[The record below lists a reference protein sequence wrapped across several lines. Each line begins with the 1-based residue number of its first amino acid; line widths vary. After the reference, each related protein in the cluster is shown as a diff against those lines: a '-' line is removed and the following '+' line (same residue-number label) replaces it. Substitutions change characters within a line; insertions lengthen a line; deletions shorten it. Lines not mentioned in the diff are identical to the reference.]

1 MKKRT
6 GKEIINYTI
15 SYFIIFI
22 LLVYILIPFYWMG
35 ITSLKRTQDVYSY
48 PIKYIP
54 DPITFRH
61 YIRIWHGSPFLRYF
75 LNSVIVAGCTTILSL
90 FISTFAGYSFSRF
103 RYKMRKTLLVYILI
117 NQMIPAILIV
127 IPIFL
132 IIKTLRLLNTYI
144 SLILVYTAFTIPF
157 CTWMLKNYFDTLPKE
172 IEEAAKV
179 DGCTYLQI
187 LWKIVVPVSAPGFV
201 AAGMFSFIVA
211 WHEFVV
217 ALTLI
222 SKEEM
227 MTLPVGLYSFVT
239 EFTTE
244 WELISAGCIIA
255 TIPIAVMFVILQ
267 RYFVQGLTKGAI
279 KT

>member
-61 YIRIWHGSPFLRYF
+61 YIRIWHGSPFFRYF
-75 LNSVIVAGCTTILSL
+75 LNSIIVAGCTTILSL

-132 IIKTLRLLNTYI
+132 IMKTLRLLNTYI

>member
-1 MKKRT
+1 MKKGNR
-6 GKEIINYTI
+6 KWIINYTI
-15 SYFIIFI
+15 SYFIIFV

-54 DPITFRH
+54 DPITFRN
-61 YIRIWHGSPFLRYF
+61 YVRIWHGSPFLRYF
-75 LNSVIVAGCTTILSL
+75 LNSIIIAGCTTILSL
-90 FISTFAGYSFSRF
+90 CISTFAGYSLSRF
-103 RYKMRKTLLVYILI
+103 RYKMRKALLVYILI

-132 IIKTLRLLNTYI
+132 IMKTLRLLNTYI

-172 IEEAAKV
+172 IEDAAKV
-179 DGCTYLQI
+179 DGCTHLQI
-187 LWKIVVPVSAPGFV
+187 LWRIVVPVSAPGFV

-217 ALTLI
+217 ALTLM

-244 WELISAGCIIA
+244 WELISAGCIIV
-255 TIPIAVMFVILQ
+255 TIPVAIMFVILQ

-279 KT
+279 KA